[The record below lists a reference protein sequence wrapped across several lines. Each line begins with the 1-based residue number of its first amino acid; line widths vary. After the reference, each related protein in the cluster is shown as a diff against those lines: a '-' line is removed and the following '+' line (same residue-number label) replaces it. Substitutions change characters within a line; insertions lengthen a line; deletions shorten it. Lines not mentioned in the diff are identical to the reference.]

1 MFGNN
6 VSDVSI
12 LQDLTNLERLNL
24 RNNNITDISPLAE
37 LTNLKWL
44 DLSGNPIRDWTPLFE
59 LSKNTKIEP
68 NGFTFS
74 ADATLVELNSTFTFN
89 IDALFVQ
96 NLVGWECGISFDP
109 NLLEAIEVTEGDF
122 LSSDAA
128 QTFFVEGSVD
138 NENGLITGFKVAR
151 LDGTGLD
158 GSGPL
163 LSITFKAKQV
173 GKVTFTPGNCTLGD
187 SDGIELP
194 SVVPRLE
201 IEIVEELPTPE
212 EDIFT
217 GPKWDVN
224 RDGKINILDLIVV
237 TKHFG
242 EPIREENQR
251 ADVNG
256 DGVINILDLVSVANN
271 F

>member
-1 MFGNN
+1 
-6 VSDVSI
+6 
-12 LQDLTNLERLNL
+12 T
-24 RNNNITDISPLAE
+24 
-37 LTNLKWL
+37 
-44 DLSGNPIRDWTPLFE
+44 GNPIRDWTPLYE

-74 ADATLVELNSTFTFN
+74 AEATLVELNSTFTFT
-89 IDALFVQ
+89 IDALFVR

-109 NLLEAIEVTEGDF
+109 NLLEVIEVIEGDF
-122 LSSDAA
+122 LSSDAT
-128 QTFFVEGSVD
+128 QTHFIEGEFD
-138 NENGLITGFKVAR
+138 NENGLITGYKVVR

-187 SDGIELP
+187 SEGIEIP
-194 SVVPRLE
+194 SVVPHLE
-201 IEIVEELPTPE
+201 IEIVEELPMPE
-212 EDIFT
+212 EDIFV

-224 RDGKINILDLIVV
+224 MDGVINILDLIVV
-237 TKHFG
+237 AKYLG
-242 EPIREENQR
+242 APIAANNQR
-251 ADVNG
+251 ADVTG
-256 DGVINILDLVSVANN
+256 DKVINILDLVAVANA